1 MLAITRAKPEHIK
14 RVVEIAKASFPDP
27 WSEESF
33 LSELTADGAFYVAE
47 NSGSLDGY
55 IIIRNLGEEYE
66 ILDVAVDPAARRE
79 GIGEAMLA
87 TAVNFAFE
95 GWGKKVWLEVRE
107 SNEAALGLYK
117 KYKFKEVGRRK
128 GYYSNPA
135 EDAILMERQL

>member
-1 MLAITRAKPEHIK
+1 MLAIKRAKPEDIK
-14 RVVEIAKASFPDP
+14 RVVEIARESFPDP

-33 LSELTADGAFYVAE
+33 AGELTADGAFYVAE
-47 NSGSLDGY
+47 NNGSLDGY
-55 IIIRNLGEEYE
+55 IIIRSMGEEYE
-66 ILDVAVDPAARRE
+66 ILDVAVAQSARRD

-95 GWGKKVWLEVRE
+95 SWGKKVWLEVRE

-128 GYYSNPA
+128 GYYSNPT